1 MNLLG
6 SGLGKSLIKG
16 LSSQTGQSKS
26 KTTALLNLAIPVM
39 LQAMQRNSATKEGA
53 LGLLNA
59 ITNKHDGSIL
69 NNLNS
74 IFSDSSLNAVEKD
87 GGKILGHVFGK
98 RQKNIQNALSKQS
111 GVSNNSVTKVLK
123 IAAPVV
129 LGILGKQKQ
138 NSSVNDTKD
147 LSKMISN
154 LLKSQSK
161 KQSFLEAILDAD
173 DNGSIINELAGSIL
187 KKNNSGIGNLL
198 SKLFNKK

>member
-39 LQAMQRNSATKEGA
+39 LQAMQRNSANKEGA

-74 IFSDSSLNAVEKD
+74 IFLDSSLNAVEKD

-98 RQKNIQNALSKQS
+98 RQKNIQNALSKQT
-111 GVSNNSVTKVLK
+111 GVSNNSVAKVLK
-123 IAAPVV
+123 VAAPVV
-129 LGILGKQKQ
+129 LGILGKQKR
-138 NSSVNDTKD
+138 NSPVNDTKD
-147 LSKMISN
+147 LSNMISN
-154 LLKSQSK
+154 LLKSQTK

-173 DNGSIINELAGSIL
+173 ENGSIINELAGSIL
-187 KKNNSGIGNLL
+187 KKNNISIGNLL

>member
-1 MNLLG
+1 MGFLIKLFLPKSKNMSKIMNLLG

-16 LSSQTGQSKS
+16 LSSQTRQSKS

-129 LGILGKQKQ
+129 LAFWENKNEIHRLMTPKTYQK
-138 NSSVNDTKD
+138 
-147 LSKMISN
+147 
-154 LLKSQSK
+154 
-161 KQSFLEAILDAD
+161 
-173 DNGSIINELAGSIL
+173 
-187 KKNNSGIGNLL
+187 
-198 SKLFNKK
+198 

>member
-1 MNLLG
+1 LGFLIKLFLPKSKNMSKIMNLLG

-16 LSSQTGQSKS
+16 LSSQTRQSKS

-129 LGILGKQKQ
+129 LAFWENKNEIHRLMTPKTYQK
-138 NSSVNDTKD
+138 
-147 LSKMISN
+147 
-154 LLKSQSK
+154 
-161 KQSFLEAILDAD
+161 
-173 DNGSIINELAGSIL
+173 
-187 KKNNSGIGNLL
+187 
-198 SKLFNKK
+198 

>member
-16 LSSQTGQSKS
+16 LSSQTRQSKS

-129 LGILGKQKQ
+129 LAFWENKNEIHRLMTPKTYQK
-138 NSSVNDTKD
+138 
-147 LSKMISN
+147 
-154 LLKSQSK
+154 
-161 KQSFLEAILDAD
+161 
-173 DNGSIINELAGSIL
+173 
-187 KKNNSGIGNLL
+187 
-198 SKLFNKK
+198 